1 MQSVR
6 FQLTHANFSAL
17 LFITQNVGRQHMRMY
32 RDTGVGIHE
41 GSYSPECRQS
51 DAAIPIE
58 FYNPTTKVTPKDIMY
73 TSSSHRVHQLNLQT
87 LIAEKAFSVR
97 TNAVKTVA
105 LALASTSSALLLL
118 VSQASAGAFSF
129 STGDPDGKIGTLSR
143 PSSPGKIQTET
154 ADDFILSETTLINQA
169 TFTGL
174 LPAGAPLTSIG
185 NVEIEIYHVFPND
198 SANPPSGN
206 VPARA
211 NSPGDVE
218 IGTATRDGA
227 DGSLSFTP
235 TILNPSFSVAN
246 SVVDGIKKSPN
257 QKTNGEGPV
266 TGEEVSITVT
276 FNPPILLPAD
286 HYFFRPEVLLSD
298 GNFLWLSAPKPT
310 SPPLFTGDLQSWTRN
325 DDLAPDWL
333 RIGTDIT
340 AQGPFNAAFSLSG
353 ETDADA
359 DGVPDSL
366 DLCPNTPQG
375 AVVNDDGCSI
385 DQLAPCA
392 GPASGGVWKNH
403 GQYVSTVAHVANDF
417 LAQGLI
423 SEDEKGAIVA
433 AAAQSKCG
441 AKAR

>member
-1 MQSVR
+1 MKEVILPSADKVIPL
-6 FQLTHANFSAL
+6 FQLSFFT
-17 LFITQNVGRQHMRMY
+17 
-32 RDTGVGIHE
+32 
-41 GSYSPECRQS
+41 
-51 DAAIPIE
+51 
-58 FYNPTTKVTPKDIMY
+58 PTTNVTPKDIMY
-73 TSSSHRVHQLNLQT
+73 TSSSHRVHRLNLQT
-87 LIAEKAFSVR
+87 LTAEKTFSVR
-97 TNAVKTVA
+97 TNAAKAVA
-105 LALASTSSALLLL
+105 LALASTLSALLLL
-118 VSQASAGAFSF
+118 VSLASAGSFFF

-154 ADDFILSETTLINQA
+154 ADDFILTETMLINQA

-174 LPAGAPLTSIG
+174 LPSGAPLTGIG

-218 IGTATRDGA
+218 IDSATRDGA
-227 DGSLSFTP
+227 DGSLSFTSRL
-235 TILNPSFSVAN
+235 LNPGFTVAN
-246 SVVDGIKKSPN
+246 SVVNGINKSPN
-257 QKTNGEGPV
+257 QRTNGEGSV
-266 TGEEVSITVT
+266 TGEEVLITVT

-286 HYFFRPEVLLSD
+286 HYFFRPEVLLSS

-310 SPPLFTGDLQSWTRN
+310 APPLFTGDLQSWIRN

-340 AQGPFNAAFSLSG
+340 AQGPFNASFSLAG
-353 ETDADA
+353 ETDTDG

-375 AVVNDDGCSI
+375 VVVNDDGCSI

-423 SEDEKGAIVA
+423 SEEEKGAIVA

-441 AKAR
+441 SKGR

>member
-1 MQSVR
+1 MNNPYPQR
-6 FQLTHANFSAL
+6 IHQLTNRQTPASAKPCL
-17 LFITQNVGRQHMRMY
+17 IR
-32 RDTGVGIHE
+32 
-41 GSYSPECRQS
+41 S
-51 DAAIPIE
+51 DLA
-58 FYNPTTKVTPKDIMY
+58 
-73 TSSSHRVHQLNLQT
+73 
-87 LIAEKAFSVR
+87 
-97 TNAVKTVA
+97 KTVT
-105 LALASTSSALLLL
+105 LALASTLSALVLLAG
-118 VSQASAGAFSF
+118 QASAASFSF

-143 PSSPGKIQTET
+143 PPSTGQIQTET
-154 ADDFILSETTLINQA
+154 ADDFILSETTLIRLA

-174 LPAGAPLTSIG
+174 IPSGASLDSIL
-185 NVEIEIYHVFPND
+185 NVEIEIYHVFPGD
-198 SANPPSGN
+198 SDTSRLLA
-206 VPARA
+206 VPTRA

-218 IGTATRDGA
+218 IDSATRDGA

-235 TILNPSFSVAN
+235 TLVNASFTVAN
-246 SVVDGIKKSPN
+246 SVVNGINKSPN
-257 QKTNGEGPV
+257 QKTNGEGAV
-266 TGEEVSITVT
+266 TGEEVLITVT

-340 AQGPFNAAFSLSG
+340 AQGPFNATFSLFG

-375 AVVNDDGCSI
+375 AIVNADGCSI

-403 GQYVSTVAHVANDF
+403 GQYVSTVAHVAEDF
-417 LAQGLI
+417 LALGLI
-423 SEDEKGAIVA
+423 SHDQKGAIVA